1 MFPHRPTTRA
11 PQHGFTLIELMIVV
25 AIVAILAAIALP
37 SYDAYILRSR
47 VPPGLDA
54 LTSAATRLEQR
65 YQDTG
70 NYANGGA
77 CGVTLP
83 TPANFTVTCALAN
96 ADQNFTLTSTG
107 TGRMAGYVYTL
118 TSAGARATTQHP
130 KGAVAT
136 CWSIRGGS
144 CDS

>member
-1 MFPHRPTTRA
+1 MRA
-11 PQHGFTLIELMIVV
+11 RQRGFTLIELMIVV

-37 SYDAYILRSR
+37 SYQAYILRSR

-70 NYANGGA
+70 NYANGA
-77 CGVTLP
+77 NCGLASLP
-83 TPANFTVTCALAN
+83 SPANFTVTCALGTGATAN
-96 ADQNFTLTSTG
+96 QSFTLTSTG
-107 TGRMAGYVYTL
+107 TGRMSGYVYTL
-118 TSAGARATTQHP
+118 NSAGVRSTTQHP
-130 KGAVAT
+130 KGAVAG